1 MTPMVTS
8 PVIRK
13 RFTADEYA
21 PMAAAGVLT
30 ENDVMEAGRAPGDS
44 PGRLGRRANPW
55 LSQFTMDRITSA

>member
-30 ENDVMEAGRAPGDS
+30 ENDVVEAGRAPGGS
-44 PGRLGRRANPW
+44 QAGLAVEQILG
-55 LSQFTMDRITSA
+55 